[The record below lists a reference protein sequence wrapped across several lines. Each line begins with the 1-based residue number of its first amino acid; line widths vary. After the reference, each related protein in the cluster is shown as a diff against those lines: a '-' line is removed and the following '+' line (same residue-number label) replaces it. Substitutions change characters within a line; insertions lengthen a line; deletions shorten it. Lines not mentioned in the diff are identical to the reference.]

1 MGETGAVV
9 VIVGT
14 SPDPSMEVDGL
25 NGVGSTVQG
34 SSSEIKHATVLSN
47 NARLTSSPLVTR
59 SYRNNAMHTL
69 GSLKQLSCASKY
81 SINCAKVCA
90 QDVSELH
97 KCN

>member
-1 MGETGAVV
+1 MFA
-9 VIVGT
+9 I
-14 SPDPSMEVDGL
+14 PSALAEPKLLPVVDGSD
-25 NGVGSTVQG
+25 GVGSTVQD
-34 SSSEIKHATVLSN
+34 SSADIKHAAALSN

-81 SINCAKVCA
+81 SINCAKVYA
-90 QDVSELH
+90 QDVSESH